1 MEQLP
6 CGKRNITI
14 FSLEKNQLTDNL
26 IEIYMT
32 ENDMKKVSQKMCVP
46 YSHVRTEYQVKLIG
60 QFRTNETIFFFTLRY

>member
-26 IEIYMT
+26 IEIYTT
-32 ENDMKKVSQKMCVP
+32 ENDMKKVSQKCVYP
-46 YSHVRTEYQVKLIG
+46 IHM
-60 QFRTNETIFFFTLRY
+60 